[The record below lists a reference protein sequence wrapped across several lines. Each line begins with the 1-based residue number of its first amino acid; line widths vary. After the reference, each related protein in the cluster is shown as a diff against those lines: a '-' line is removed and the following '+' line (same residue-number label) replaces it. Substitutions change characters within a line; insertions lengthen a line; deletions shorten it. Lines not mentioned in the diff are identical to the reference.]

1 MANNDVTA
9 SLEMSDLRSTE
20 ESRPS
25 KSCCI
30 PKSWIIAALLF
41 YCASLATVGLLVSF
55 LPRRTQHITILGTPT
70 STSIITIDD
79 PSICIDDE
87 CNPRLL
93 TDIIVHNYTLEYM
106 YNSTEQTTVQ
116 GQVTIEFTLVQPIK
130 QLIYHSKRMLK
141 LENPVLFEAGVYRS
155 VLMRQYPPN
164 DYVSLRL
171 PNNELF
177 APNQY
182 KLVQS
187 FVISLTDSDV
197 GFYESIFNDGNETIR

>member
-1 MANNDVTA
+1 MASSNVTPPFE
-9 SLEMSDLRSTE
+9 LGE
-20 ESRPS
+20 S
-25 KSCCI
+25 KSIERSRRFKARRI

-41 YCASLATVGLLVSF
+41 YLASLVTAGLLAGF
-55 LPRRTQHITILGTPT
+55 LPRRTQNISILGTPT
-70 STSIITIDD
+70 STSTTTAED
-79 PSICIDDE
+79 PSICLEDE

-116 GQVTIEFTLVQPIK
+116 GQVTIEFTLIQPVK
-130 QLIYHSKRMLK
+130 QLIYHSKRMLR

-155 VLMRQYPPN
+155 VLMRQYLPN
-164 DYVSLRL
+164 DYISIRL
-171 PNNELF
+171 PSNELF

-187 FVISLTDSDV
+187 FAVNLTDGNL
-197 GFYESIFNDGNETIR
+197 GFYQTIFNDGHETTG